1 MKGYWIA
8 IYKKIES
15 QENLGDYGKKAT
27 QAIIDH
33 GGKPLVRGGKY
44 KTLDGNNIP
53 RTVIWEFP
61 SYYAAINCY
70 HSKEYQEAWALAKST
85 TTRDLEIVEGV

>member
-8 IYKKIES
+8 IYKKIER

-27 QAIIDH
+27 QAIVDH

-44 KTLDGNNIP
+44 KTLGGNNIP

-61 SYYAAINCY
+61 SYDAAINCY

>member
-15 QENLGDYGKKAT
+15 QENLGDYGKNAT
-27 QAIIDH
+27 KAIIDH
-33 GGKPLVRGGKY
+33 GEEPLVRGGKY
-44 KTLDGNNIP
+44 KTLEGNNVP

-61 SYYAAINCY
+61 SYDSAINYCN
-70 HSKEYQEAWALAKST
+70 
-85 TTRDLEIVEGV
+85 

>member
-27 QAIIDH
+27 QAH
-33 GGKPLVRGGKY
+33 Y
-44 KTLDGNNIP
+44 
-53 RTVIWEFP
+53 
-61 SYYAAINCY
+61 
-70 HSKEYQEAWALAKST
+70 
-85 TTRDLEIVEGV
+85 

>member
-15 QENLGDYGKKAT
+15 QENLGDYGKMQLK
-27 QAIIDH
+27 
-33 GGKPLVRGGKY
+33 LLY
-44 KTLDGNNIP
+44 KTLEGNNVP

-61 SYYAAINCY
+61 SYDSPINCY
-70 HSKEYQEAWALAKST
+70 NSKEYQDALTLAKDT
-85 TTRDLEIVEGV
+85 TTRDLQIVEGV

>member
-27 QAIIDH
+27 QAIVHH
-33 GGKPLVRGGKY
+33 GRKPLVRGGKY
-44 KTLDGNNIP
+44 KTLQGNNIP

-61 SYYAAINCY
+61 SYDAAINCY

>member
-15 QENLGDYGKKAT
+15 QENLGDYGKNAT
-27 QAIIDH
+27 KAIIDH

-44 KTLDGNNIP
+44 KTLEGNDIP
-53 RTVIWEFP
+53 RTVIWEIP
-61 SYYAAINCY
+61 IYQQLSNN
-70 HSKEYQEAWALAKST
+70 SKEYQDAWSLAKDT
-85 TTRDLEIVEGV
+85 TERDLEIVEGV

>member
-15 QENLGDYGKKAT
+15 QENLGDYGKMQLK
-27 QAIIDH
+27 
-33 GGKPLVRGGKY
+33 LLY
-44 KTLDGNNIP
+44 KTLEGNNVP

-61 SYYAAINCY
+61 SYDSAINCY
-70 HSKEYQEAWALAKST
+70 NSKGYQDAWTLTKDT
-85 TTRDLEIVEGV
+85 TKRDLQIIEGV